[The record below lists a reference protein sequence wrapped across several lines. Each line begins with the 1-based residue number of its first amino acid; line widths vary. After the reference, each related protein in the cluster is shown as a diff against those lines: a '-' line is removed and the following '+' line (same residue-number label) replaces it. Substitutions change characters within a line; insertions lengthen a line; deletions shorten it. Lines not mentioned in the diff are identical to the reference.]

1 MNTIAAGLIA
11 VLVLLVTLIAAG
23 CVAEESPTPAVTPA
37 TTTVPVA
44 HTSTVTPVPTTFGC
58 AYPPLNPWTGVPE
71 SYLSPL
77 WKKPASL
84 PAPGS
89 HVSYA
94 DLVGTPSLNWK
105 EYTFTMQ
112 TQDSSQSGGSM
123 RTEISKE
130 NYHGKPAVHKKY
142 TYIIHT
148 SGLPPTMDDTSI
160 YDTYYDSDNNVLYNH
175 QQVVRNGVTL
185 EDREIPVD
193 NTDRSPDCS
202 EWIWA
207 PKYMYLGIDPITIP
221 AGTFPDAMKYTTVTS
236 DDHPDSEITTGT
248 FWFAP
253 GVPVE
258 VKRIFI
264 DRQRGSL
271 FTMELTG
278 WG

>member
-1 MNTIAAGLIA
+1 MSYNPGLSALAVVLIA
-11 VLVLLVTLIAAG
+11 IIAAG
-23 CVAEESPTPAVTPA
+23 CITDNSPAPADVPAMIPA
-37 TTTVPVA
+37 TVT
-44 HTSTVTPVPTTFGC
+44 HMGTVTPVPTTPGC

-71 SYLSPL
+71 SYSSPL

-89 HVSYA
+89 NVSYA
-94 DLVGTPSLNWK
+94 DLVGTPSLNWI
-105 EYTFTMQ
+105 EYTFTTQ

-148 SGLPPTMDDTSI
+148 SGLPPAMDDTSI
-160 YDTYYDSDNNVLYNH
+160 YDTYYDNDNNVLYKH

-185 EDREIPVD
+185 EDSEIPVD
-193 NTDRSPDCS
+193 STNSTPDCS

-207 PKYMYLGIDPITIP
+207 LKYTYLGIDPITIP
-221 AGTFPDAMKYTTVTS
+221 AGTFPEALKYTTITP
-236 DDHPDSEITTGT
+236 DDNPDSEIVSGT
-248 FWFAP
+248 FWFVP
-253 GVPVE
+253 DVPVE
-258 VKRIFI
+258 VKRILI
-264 DRQRGSL
+264 NRERGSL